1 MDFKKILISSVV
13 LTVLDLVWLKF
24 YMTDKYVKMIKLIQ
38 KEDMKVKILY
48 ALFAYLTL
56 CFAVNYF
63 VPDSDENYYIKNFL
77 LGLSIYG
84 VYDFTCAAIFKNWD
98 IELMIQDI
106 IWGGILFSS
115 TRYLTK
121 EIEKLI

>member
-1 MDFKKILISSVV
+1 MNLKKILISSVV

-38 KEDMKVKILY
+38 KEDMKVKFLY
-48 ALFAYLTL
+48 ALFAYFTL

-63 VPDSDENYYIKNFL
+63 VPDTDKNYYMKNFL

-115 TRYLTK
+115 TSYLSK
-121 EIEKLI
+121 EIEKII